1 MSRSAGER
9 RRLLMGTSATFEM
22 LRPHLMGVAYRML
35 GSAADA
41 QDAVQDAW
49 LRWQDV
55 DEAEIVTPKA
65 WLSTTLGRLC
75 LDRLTSA
82 YARRHTYVGPWLP
95 EPVVTTEPIDL
106 ESISL
111 AFLVLLERLT
121 PIERV
126 TFVLHHV
133 FEHSHAEIAAALGS
147 SDVAVRQAF
156 HRAKQN
162 LAKERPR
169 FAVSAEAHERL
180 LRAFLGAVT
189 EGDIEKMIQLLV
201 EDAVVTADSAGK
213 VRGAAQKPVHG
224 ALSVARLFAGH
235 ARKAANLDFRFEIRQ
250 INGWPALVGLGPA
263 GVALVLTIDTD
274 GERIYAVR
282 NMVNPD
288 KLRLEHVD

>member
-1 MSRSAGER
+1 MSRWAGER

-41 QDAVQDAW
+41 EDAVQDAW
-49 LRWQDV
+49 LRWKDV

-95 EPVVTTEPIDL
+95 EPVATTEPIDR

-111 AFLVLLERLT
+111 AFLMLLERLT

-126 TFVLHHV
+126 TFVLHQV
-133 FEHSHAEIAAALGS
+133 FEHSHGEIAAALGS
-147 SDVAVRQAF
+147 TDMAVRQAF

-169 FAVSAEAHERL
+169 FAVSTEAHERL
-180 LRAFLGAVT
+180 LRAFLNAVT
-189 EGDIEKMIQLLV
+189 AGNVDGITQLLV
-201 EDAVVTADSAGK
+201 EDAVVMADSAGK

-224 ALSVARLFAGH
+224 ALSIARLFAGH
-235 ARKAANLDFRFEIRQ
+235 ARKAASLDLRFEVRDV
-250 INGWPALVGLGPA
+250 NGSPALVLLGPT
-263 GVALVLTIDTD
+263 GVLAVLSIDTD

-282 NMVNPD
+282 NTLNPD
-288 KLRLEHVD
+288 KLRLAHVD